1 MCLQLTCEIGSFVDV
16 CKGIIVCET
25 QLLVKVVPGPC
36 FAKTNIS
43 SMCFPIALQYN
54 NGPQLEIANFYCE
67 INGKG
72 NKLTAALTALLGCW
86 TSADLLSIDCV
97 NLFGK

>member
-1 MCLQLTCEIGSFVDV
+1 
-16 CKGIIVCET
+16 
-25 QLLVKVVPGPC
+25 
-36 FAKTNIS
+36 
-43 SMCFPIALQYN
+43 MCFPIALQYN

-72 NKLTAALTALLGCW
+72 NKLSSAALTALLGWW

>member
-1 MCLQLTCEIGSFVDV
+1 
-16 CKGIIVCET
+16 
-25 QLLVKVVPGPC
+25 
-36 FAKTNIS
+36 
-43 SMCFPIALQYN
+43 MCFPIALQYN

-72 NKLTAALTALLGCW
+72 NKLTAALTALLGRW